1 MDIRAV
7 SCSSAPCRRGLL
19 VSVEG
24 ITGVG
29 KTYLTTLL
37 RTPGTTGRPVILD
50 EFSQRA
56 KSDHSDLGRDLL
68 RALIDAA
75 AGDRFLRGGYPGAE
89 TLLLLAI
96 KMHDYESCLPTLRHG
111 DLVLEGRSLHTVAV
125 YQSLITHPDND
136 PQTLTEAR
144 ALLRLAQQWRPL
156 PDLTI
161 LITDDVPTAL
171 DRAQQRDD
179 RRYPPEQW
187 RLHHR
192 AAALFTQ
199 LADDDPTRTH
209 ILDRR
214 TLDTR
219 DAVRLMKTWIRE
231 HQANPPCLVQPW
243 QTVDCREHCRLAE
256 DPGPG

>member
-1 MDIRAV
+1 M
-7 SCSSAPCRRGLL
+7 PCRRGLL

-37 RTPGTTGRPVILD
+37 HTRGTNDGEPVILD

-56 KSDHSDLGRDLL
+56 KSDHSDLGRGLL

-75 AGDRFLRGGYPGAE
+75 AGDRFLRGGFPGAE

-96 KMHDYESCLPTLRHG
+96 KMHDYESCLPALRHG
-111 DLVLEGRSLHTVAV
+111 YLVVEGRSLHTVAV
-125 YQSLITHPDND
+125 YQSLIMHPDDD
-136 PQTLTEAR
+136 PQALAEAR
-144 ALLRLAQQWRPL
+144 ALLHLAQQWRPL

-171 DRAQQRDD
+171 YRAQERDD
-179 RRYPPEQW
+179 QHYPPEHW

-192 AAALFTQ
+192 AAALFTR
-199 LADDDPTRTH
+199 LAADDPARIH
-209 ILDRR
+209 VLDRR

-219 DAVRLMKTWIRE
+219 EVVRRMETWIGK
-231 HQANPPCLVQPW
+231 HQASLPCLMQPW
-243 QTVDCREHCRLAE
+243 QAVDCQWHCRLGE
-256 DPGPG
+256 PMSPG